1 MAGTTKKR
9 RKRNLVEDAEGR
21 LVIATNRRAHRD
33 FDILDRVEA
42 GLVLHG
48 TEVKSLRDGRA
59 QIADAYAYINRGEA
73 WVTGLH
79 ISHYEHSSQA
89 ANHDPDRRRKL
100 LLHRDQIDRLSS
112 RIDRERLTL
121 VVLLLYFRNNRAKV
135 ELGLAKGRRAYDK
148 REAIKRREADLEARR
163 DMARFGRR

>member
-48 TEVKSLRDGRA
+48 TEVKSLREGRA

-79 ISHYEHSSQA
+79 ISHYEHSSRA
-89 ANHDPDRRRKL
+89 ANHGPNGNSFSTSRSGRVR
-100 LLHRDQIDRLSS
+100 SS
-112 RIDRERLTL
+112 SATSERHASLP
-121 VVLLLYFRNNRAKV
+121 
-135 ELGLAKGRRAYDK
+135 GRSSGTSSPT
-148 REAIKRREADLEARR
+148 AIR
-163 DMARFGRR
+163 